1 MSLTKSPSQVK
12 WQMSHEMKKH
22 FIIFTVVVLA
32 LMNAACKQ
40 SSGGSD
46 STYAFQANYDSARHG
61 ENHF

>member
-1 MSLTKSPSQVK
+1 
-12 WQMSHEMKKH
+12 MSHEMKKH

-40 SSGGSD
+40 SSGGSNDGGSD